1 MDHLN
6 NPDISALVSSDNR
19 HHLHPFTDH
28 AALREREGGAR
39 IITEAS
45 GVHVW
50 EASGRRLLDAMSGL
64 WCVNI
69 GYGRQELAE
78 AARRQMEQL
87 PYYNTFFKTTNEP
100 ATRLAE
106 RISDLLPDHLN
117 QIFFVN
123 SGSEANDT
131 IVRMVRLY
139 WQLEGRPER
148 QVFISRHRAYHG
160 STMAAAS
167 LGGMSAMHAQGHL
180 PLPGFEHVQEPDWFQ
195 HGGDMTPE
203 EFGLRAADA
212 IEERIL
218 EVGPENVAAIIGEPI
233 QGAGGVIIPPE
244 TYWPRVQ
251 EIARKHDV
259 LLIADEV
266 ITGLGRTGSMWGFE
280 TFGIE
285 PDLVPMAKGLTSG
298 YQPLGAV
305 AIGERVAETLIAKG
319 GELAHGFTWS
329 GHPVA
334 CAVALENL
342 RILAEEGLVEQ
353 VREMEGVVREK
364 IGALA
369 DHPLVGEF
377 RIRGLIGAL
386 ELVRNKETRERF
398 DKLGR
403 VGTIC
408 RDHCI
413 DVGLIMRACWDTM
426 VFAPPFCITTEEV
439 DEWAELAREALDRT
453 LKDVEGEMA

>member
-1 MDHLN
+1 
-6 NPDISALVSSDNR
+6 
-19 HHLHPFTDH
+19 
-28 AALREREGGAR
+28 
-39 IITEAS
+39 
-45 GVHVW
+45 
-50 EASGRRLLDAMSGL
+50 
-64 WCVNI
+64 
-69 GYGRQELAE
+69 
-78 AARRQMEQL
+78 
-87 PYYNTFFKTTNEP
+87 
-100 ATRLAE
+100 
-106 RISDLLPDHLN
+106 
-117 QIFFVN
+117 
-123 SGSEANDT
+123 
-131 IVRMVRLY
+131 
-139 WQLEGRPER
+139 
-148 QVFISRHRAYHG
+148 
-160 STMAAAS
+160 
-167 LGGMSAMHAQGHL
+167 MHAQGHL
-180 PLPGFEHVQEPDWFQ
+180 PLPGFEHVLEPDWFQ
-195 HGGDMTPE
+195 HGGDLTPE

-212 IEERIL
+212 IEERIM

-266 ITGLGRTGSMWGFE
+266 ITGLGRTGAMWGFE

-305 AIGERVAETLIAKG
+305 AVGDRVAETLVSKG
-319 GELAHGFTWS
+319 GEFAHGFTWS

-342 RILAEEGLVEQ
+342 RILTDEGLVER

-369 DHPLVGEF
+369 GHPLVGEF

-386 ELVRNKETRERF
+386 ELVRDKKTRERF
-398 DKLGR
+398 DDPGR

-426 VFAPPFCITTEEV
+426 VFAPPFCITEEEV
-439 DEWAELAREALDRT
+439 DEWAELAHEALDRT

>member
-1 MDHLN
+1 MDHRI
-6 NPDISALVSSDNR
+6 NPDISALVSSDNH

-28 AALREREGGAR
+28 ATLRVKEGGAR
-39 IITEAS
+39 VITEAR

-50 EASGRRLLDAMSGL
+50 DASGRRLLDAMSGL

-69 GYGRQELAE
+69 GYGRKELAE

-87 PYYNTFFKTTNEP
+87 PYYNTFFKTTSEP

-106 RISDLLPDHLN
+106 RISDLLPGHLN

-195 HGGDMTPE
+195 HGGEMTPD

-280 TFGIE
+280 TFDIE

-305 AIGERVAETLIAKG
+305 AVGDRVAETLIAKG
-319 GELAHGFTWS
+319 GEFAHGFTWS

-342 RILAEEGLVEQ
+342 RILTEEGLVER
-353 VREMEGVVREK
+353 VREMESVVREK
-364 IGALA
+364 IGALV

-386 ELVRNKETRERF
+386 ELVRDKRTRERF
-398 DKLGR
+398 ADPGR

-426 VFAPPFCITTEEV
+426 VFAPPFCITEEEV

>member
-1 MDHLN
+1 MGHRI
-6 NPDISALVSSDNR
+6 NPDISELVSADSR

-28 AALREREGGAR
+28 ATLRDKEGGAR
-39 IITEAS
+39 VITEAR
-45 GVHVW
+45 GVYVW
-50 EASGRRLLDAMSGL
+50 AASGRRLLDAMSGL

-69 GYGRQELAE
+69 GYGRGELAG
-78 AARRQMEQL
+78 AAREQMERL

-106 RISDLLPDHLN
+106 RISGLLPDHLN
-117 QIFFVN
+117 QVFFVN

-131 IVRMVRLY
+131 IVRLVRLY
-139 WQLEGRPER
+139 WQLEGQPER
-148 QVFISRHRAYHG
+148 QVFISRRRAYHG

-167 LGGMSAMHAQGHL
+167 LGGMGAMHAQGHL
-180 PLPGFEHVQEPDWFQ
+180 PLPGFEHVLEPDWFQ
-195 HGGDMTPE
+195 HGGDLTPE

-218 EVGPENVAAIIGEPI
+218 EIGPDNVAAIIGEPI

-251 EIARKHDV
+251 EIARTYDV

-266 ITGLGRTGSMWGFE
+266 ITGLGRTGAMWGFE

-305 AIGERVAETLIAKG
+305 AVGDRVAETLISKG
-319 GELAHGFTWS
+319 GEFAHGFTWS

-342 RILAEEGLVEQ
+342 RILTEDGLVER
-353 VREMEGVVREK
+353 VREMEDVVREK

-369 DHPLVGEF
+369 AHPLVGEF

-386 ELVRNKETRERF
+386 ELVRDKETRQRF
-398 DKLGR
+398 DDPGR

-426 VFAPPFCITTEEV
+426 VFAPPFCITEEEV